1 MNPRCHPFIRKILLS
16 IHEPVSTE
24 LPDLVNEPEN
34 SYLDAYYKFKPLGV
48 FGTGVAW
55 YFPFIFA
62 FLSIFGFFDLINWYV
77 RRALAARRR
86 RRREERRRRRRGQQ
100 DGAAE
105 IPNRFVAAA
114 VRVLGFLFY
123 RQIAQVTREEQQRAQ
138 QEQQRAQQEND
149 TRSSGAP
156 TYNSFEDDAASPEK
170 DKLPSDDEEDDDSN
184 EKASSISKET
194 TTNSSG
200 DCSEPCCSY
209 STKSTSTKS
218 DGNASFETEDSALH
232 SKISSVRSSEFM
244 LRFVDE
250 QQRSVFDL
258 RRSNELQRSESIR
271 TFLEEQQESL
281 SSGHSSKRSQR
292 RRRKSHRK

>member
-24 LPDLVNEPEN
+24 LPDLVTEPEN
-34 SYLDAYYKFKPLGV
+34 SYLDAYYKSKQLGV
-48 FGTGVAW
+48 FFTGLAW
-55 YFPFIFA
+55 YIPFSFA

-86 RRREERRRRRRGQQ
+86 RRHEERRRRRRGQQ

-123 RQIAQVTREEQQRAQ
+123 RQIAQVTREEQQR
-138 QEQQRAQQEND
+138 RQQEND
-149 TRSSGAP
+149 TRSSGA
-156 TYNSFEDDAASPEK
+156 TTNHSFEDDAARPEK

-184 EKASSISKET
+184 DKASSISKET

-232 SKISSVRSSEFM
+232 SKISSVRLSQFM
-244 LRFVDE
+244 LRFVDN

-258 RRSNELQRSESIR
+258 RRGNELPRSESIR
-271 TFLEEQQESL
+271 TVLEEQQESL

>member
-48 FGTGVAW
+48 FGTGLAW
-55 YFPFIFA
+55 YLPFIFA

-86 RRREERRRRRRGQQ
+86 RRREERRRRRREERRRRRRGQQ

-114 VRVLGFLFY
+114 VRVLGCIFY
-123 RQIAQVTREEQQRAQ
+123 RQIAQVTREEQQR
-138 QEQQRAQQEND
+138 RAQQEND

-156 TYNSFEDDAASPEK
+156 TYHSFEDDAASPEK
-170 DKLPSDDEEDDDSN
+170 DKLPSDDGEDDDSN
-184 EKASSISKET
+184 EKASSISK
-194 TTNSSG
+194 
-200 DCSEPCCSY
+200 
-209 STKSTSTKS
+209 
-218 DGNASFETEDSALH
+218 
-232 SKISSVRSSEFM
+232 
-244 LRFVDE
+244 
-250 QQRSVFDL
+250 
-258 RRSNELQRSESIR
+258 
-271 TFLEEQQESL
+271 
-281 SSGHSSKRSQR
+281 
-292 RRRKSHRK
+292 

>member
-48 FGTGVAW
+48 LGTGLAV
-55 YFPFIFA
+55 FIPFSFA

-138 QEQQRAQQEND
+138 QEND
-149 TRSSGAP
+149 TRSSGA
-156 TYNSFEDDAASPEK
+156 TTHYSFEDDAASPEK

-184 EKASSISKET
+184 KKASSISKET

-232 SKISSVRSSEFM
+232 SKISSLRSSEFM

-258 RRSNELQRSESIR
+258 RRGNELQRSESIR